1 MGLLGELRRWWEER
15 SYPCHLDFAAVS
27 EQTRDC
33 QRQEEA
39 VTFCRQRWDWPCP
52 CHGDEFQSPVVRLAC
67 SSKKDCHT
75 FRDSFQW
82 FVCVLLHLPHS
93 GIALQSNLA
102 QHSFPSRRSRWQGC
116 GSVGWSAK
124 TLNKLLKECRANTA
138 FSTCSG
144 GPRAKGTSCCRG
156 ATRRSPCLRQSEPS
170 ELARAHGVHGDTLR
184 AWALCT
190 RRRDPASRQTVH
202 SLDTF
207 RNERC
212 ISHS

>member
-1 MGLLGELRRWWEER
+1 MQSLSRPGTVRGKRKRWLSADNAGTGLI
-15 SYPCHLDFAAVS
+15 
-27 EQTRDC
+27 
-33 QRQEEA
+33 
-39 VTFCRQRWDWPCP
+39 
-52 CHGDEFQSPVVRLAC
+52 LATAT
-67 SSKKDCHT
+67 SS
-75 FRDSFQW
+75 SLQW
-82 FVCVLLHLPHS
+82 CVCVLLHLPHS

-170 ELARAHGVHGDTLR
+170 ELARPHGVHGDTLR

-190 RRRDPASRQTVH
+190 RRRDLASRQTVH